1 MYQMSFDYYS
11 TSLALLHGIYWGVGS
26 GSGALFSG
34 LHVNSNGFK
43 ETFLIFTWM
52 TTAVAFI
59 YLAVELL
66 TFVIDIKTNGDS
78 DKLATSSSGSEADVS
93 SEGASS
99 ENEEE

>member
-1 MYQMSFDYYS
+1 M
-11 TSLALLHGIYWGVGS
+11 LHGIYWGVGS
-26 GSGALFSG
+26 GSDALFSG
-34 LHVNSNGFK
+34 LHVNSNGVK

-66 TFVIDIKTNGDS
+66 TFVIDIKVNGDS
-78 DKLATSSSGSEADVS
+78 DKLATSSSGSGADVG
-93 SEGASS
+93 SEEGRS